1 MKEPPYSTNILLSA
15 YCVSVTVLGTGKT
28 AVNKTKFLSSWSLH
42 STEWNTR
49 NKEANTISQMV
60 VSVTENTINST
71 TPTLQDESYSHFLD
85 SRKPHFNE
93 AK

>member
-15 YCVSVTVLGTGKT
+15 YYVSVTVLGTGKT

-60 VSVTENTINST
+60 VSVTENAINST
-71 TPTLQDESYSHFLD
+71 PALQDEYYSCFMD
-85 SRKPHFNE
+85 SRKPHFSE